1 MSRKRTAQAPE
12 DDEILKHNNVPFPLA
27 ASYLGWSTE
36 SLRRALQQQRA
47 PIGMAA
53 QNPET
58 GSWSYNI
65 SPGALIAYKH
75 GELEMYSLRDLVD
88 MISGAVQR
96 ELDTRLAASRS
107 ALMQIIGGQDG

>member
-1 MSRKRTAQAPE
+1 MRRVQANIPT
-12 DDEILKHNNVPFPLA
+12 DDEIWGYNNVPYGIA
-27 ASYLGWSTE
+27 ARYLGWSDITV
-36 SLRRALQQQRA
+36 RRALQQGRA
-47 PIGMAA
+47 PFGMAA
-53 QNPET
+53 QNPDT